1 MNTKASLMMLTNIL
15 SAKSKYLL
23 IFLLIP
29 THVFAE
35 TFIYSCNVKLEK
47 GMGIYEDT
55 SLFNMDLFE
64 EYYEY
69 DTLKDSL
76 IEMRTNKKYTC
87 TKNNWVTTC
96 HNKITE
102 KKRHLINFIEIG
114 RKDLSYRMYRV
125 TRRKDNNKNTGDSF
139 QIKGKC
145 KIVEDL

>member
-1 MNTKASLMMLTNIL
+1 M
-15 SAKSKYLL
+15 
-23 IFLLIP
+23 
-29 THVFAE
+29 
-35 TFIYSCNVKLEK
+35 VKLEK

-96 HNKITE
+96 YNKITE
-102 KKRHLINFIEIG
+102 KKHHLIDFIEMG

-125 TRRKDNNKNTGDSF
+125 TRQKDNNKNTGDSF